1 MLPSRRLILAHFWLA
16 FAAFGVALVL
26 GVWQMFVRSPLYG
39 GGDISTWYY
48 RSVTAHGTAM
58 AYALPTLVA
67 MGFGYAISESA
78 LEQPLIGRR
87 WAWLG
92 WALVLIGAV
101 AALTPV
107 ALGLASVLY
116 TFYPPLI
123 GNAFYYIGVVLV
135 VVGSWIWVAL
145 MSVNLRA
152 WKRAHAGAPVPLAMF
167 ANVAARL
174 VSTLSLSSPTPRVP
188 RARRLC
194 RRSLPRLTPATSL
207 DHDALAGALRAPDR
221 IRGAVGRGGEGREC
235 RDRAS
240 RRSPPA

>member
-26 GVWQMFVRSPLYG
+26 GAWQMFVRSPLYT

-92 WALVLIGAV
+92 WGMVLIGAV
-101 AALTPV
+101 VALVPV

-123 GNAFYYIGVVLV
+123 GSAFYYIGVVLV
-135 VVGSWIWVAL
+135 VVGSWVWVAL
-145 MSVNLRA
+145 MSVNLA
-152 WKRAHAGAPVPLAMF
+152 VWKAAHPGAPVPLAG
-167 ANVAARL
+167 
-174 VSTLSLSSPTPRVP
+174 P
-188 RARRLC
+188 
-194 RRSLPRLTPATSL
+194 
-207 DHDALAGALRAPDR
+207 
-221 IRGAVGRGGEGREC
+221 
-235 RDRAS
+235 
-240 RRSPPA
+240 